1 MIIDL
6 KDYRCPNAQVALTR
20 VLEAFEISSTN
31 ELTIITIEPSLER
44 ALVHRIEHMSYSM
57 LITQATSRDI
67 TDEIVTSWGVDVD
80 EDDIS
85 DVDQQHTLVVTKQRT
100 V

>member
-1 MIIDL
+1 MIVDL

-20 VLEAFEISSTN
+20 VLEAFEICSTN

-44 ALVHRIEHMSYSM
+44 SLVHRIEHMSYSM

-67 TDEIVTSWGVDVD
+67 TDEIVTAWGVDVD

>member
-1 MIIDL
+1 MQEKTAIIAANL
-6 KDYRCPNAQVALTR
+6 
-20 VLEAFEISSTN
+20 
-31 ELTIITIEPSLER
+31 
-44 ALVHRIEHMSYSM
+44 
-57 LITQATSRDI
+57 DI
-67 TDEIVTSWGVDVD
+67 TDEIVTAWGVDVD